1 MVTFCSAACPI
12 VLMYRAPYTV
22 QAGVTFFLVHFGISF
37 GLVYKNNYSEIPF
50 PLEALHAY
58 QASDFDLSP
67 IVSINIGVSAPLI
80 LKSFANLIPG
90 EKPSSVN

>member
-1 MVTFCSAACPI
+1 MGASFSSSSLRMVTFCSAACPI

-50 PLEALHAY
+50 PLEALQKA
-58 QASDFDLSP
+58 
-67 IVSINIGVSAPLI
+67 VSKLLGIPPSA
-80 LKSFANLIPG
+80 
-90 EKPSSVN
+90 V